1 MGRDSIHLRFPLDM
15 LKVQLI
21 LFEGCDELDVIAPFE
36 VLQVAR
42 GLGLNLQVDLVTLD
56 GAEEVTAAHGLRI
69 RPTTRLDLKQPP
81 NILIV
86 PGGGWIDQ
94 TPQGARAE
102 AERGLIPRAIAQ
114 LHQAGTTLA
123 SVCTGALLLAVA
135 GLLAG
140 RPATTHHGAA
150 ADLQSMGAE
159 LVQARVVDDGEV
171 LTAGGVTAGLDL
183 ALWLLERS
191 FGAEVSH
198 QVEQLLEYERRGTVW
213 PRSTPPA

>member
-1 MGRDSIHLRFPLDM
+1 MGRSSINLHFPLDM

-36 VLQVAR
+36 VLQAAR
-42 GLGLNLQVDLVTLD
+42 GLGSNLQVDLITVD

-69 RPTTRLDLKQPP
+69 QPTVSLDLKQPP
-81 NILIV
+81 DIIIV
-86 PGGGWIDQ
+86 PGGGWIDR

-102 AERGLIPRAIAQ
+102 AEHGLIPGAIAQ

-123 SVCTGALLLAVA
+123 SVCTGALLLAVT

-140 RPATTHHGAA
+140 RPATTHHGAP

-191 FGAEVSH
+191 FGPEVSH

-213 PRSTPPA
+213 RRSTPPA